1 MSVPVDSVKRIAPS
15 ADSRIGGSGGA
26 RSITWPKA
34 VVFSLLPVLVLLL
47 LAEGGLRVYS
57 WYFRTAYERYNASS
71 GRLELVPGLQ
81 TTLSDG
87 RNIRINSKG
96 FIGAEFEDKKPEGVY
111 RIFTLGDSCTFGGDW
126 DMSYAAFLGKRLS
139 AGSKKFEV
147 INAGIEGYNSEYALG
162 RLKDDILTYSPDLVT
177 IYIGWNDLMKQSP
190 NTMSVTGQITWL
202 GRALSN
208 SYIYKGLSKVMFFHV
223 RPALLKPQVTGE
235 ESEYHVF
242 DSFVPATYEENVSA
256 MVAVLHERNVHVI
269 LMTRPTALT
278 RSMTLDDLRTQ
289 NIFFPFFP
297 EAYSVPRLLS
307 LHDAYNNS
315 IRRLAARLQVPL
327 VDLDEEFNRHD
338 KKPLFWDTMHPSKSG
353 HELIEK
359 ILEER
364 IRQVVAPLKLQ

>member
-1 MSVPVDSVKRIAPS
+1 MSVQIDPVQAASVQAKPS
-15 ADSRIGGSGGA
+15 IGGKGGTQ
-26 RSITWPKA
+26 SITWPKA
-34 VVFSLLPVLVLLL
+34 IAFSLLPVLLLLL

-57 WYFRTAYERYNASS
+57 WYFRTAYEHYNAST

-81 TTLSDG
+81 TKLADG

-96 FIGAEFEDKKPEGVY
+96 FIGEEFEDKKPDGVY

-126 DMSYAAFLGKRLS
+126 DMSYAAFLGKTLS
-139 AGSKKFEV
+139 ASEGKFEV

-162 RLKDDILTYSPDLVT
+162 HLKDDILKYSPDLVT
-177 IYIGWNDLMKQSP
+177 IYIGWNDLMKSNPQ
-190 NTMSVTGQITWL
+190 NMSTSGQVTWL

-208 SYIYKGLSKVMFFHV
+208 SYIYKGLSKVMFSYV
-223 RPALLKPQVTGE
+223 RPALSTPQVTGE

-256 MVAVLHERNVHVI
+256 MVAVLRERNIRVV

-278 RSMTLDDLRTQ
+278 RSMTLDDVRAQ

-307 LHDAYNNS
+307 LHGAYNNS
-315 IRRLAARLQVPL
+315 IRRLAERLQVPL
-327 VDLDEEFNRHD
+327 VDLDEAFNQQD
-338 KKPLFWDTMHPSKSG
+338 KKPLFWDTMHPSKPG
-353 HELIEK
+353 HELIARM
-359 ILEER
+359 LVGP
-364 IRQVVAPLKLQ
+364 IRAVLPSEH